1 MFAFFQQFV
10 ICIKTHFI
18 LYTVLLFK
26 KKKRVSNVILYI
38 SYQNCGRKYIIASFE
53 VSFFREKICIVRIQ
67 ILCHLFWHL
76 FLIKENCT
84 DYFRTHGHV
93 LFFSCFGNQDPFI
106 VSTM

>member
-53 VSFFREKICIVRIQ
+53 VSFFREKFV
-67 ILCHLFWHL
+67 
-76 FLIKENCT
+76 
-84 DYFRTHGHV
+84 
-93 LFFSCFGNQDPFI
+93 
-106 VSTM
+106 